1 MKRRPAPDDQD
12 LQLSLP
18 LLHGDTSAG
27 ACTAPAAANAAA
39 GHAAGAAAAVPGA
52 AAAAVPATPAAPR
65 RTSLLCHPRGNREIS
80 LGGQAIAYELK
91 RARRRT
97 IGFVIGTEGLA
108 VSAPRWVGQPEID
121 AALASKERWILRKL
135 ADQGERLQRV
145 EAARIDWRDG
155 TRLPFLGGA
164 LVLVLDPG
172 VRGVVLREAAASADT
187 IAEPPARPLHVG
199 LPLLADA
206 AQIRESVQRWLQR
219 QALQLFEARCGHYA
233 PQLGVQVKRLRL
245 SSAQTRWGSASA
257 DGTVRLN
264 WRLVHF
270 GLASID
276 YVVVHE
282 LAHLREMNHSPAFWA
297 VVRSVMPDYQSRRGT
312 LKDGQVP
319 VFD

>member
-1 MKRRPAPDDQD
+1 MQRRPAPDSRD

-18 LLHGDTSAG
+18 LLLHGE
-27 ACTAPAAANAAA
+27 
-39 GHAAGAAAAVPGA
+39 
-52 AAAAVPATPAAPR
+52 PATPAPATPTPAPR
-65 RTSLLCHPRGNREIS
+65 TRLLCHPRGNREVS
-80 LGGQAIAYELK
+80 LDGQLIAYELK

-121 AALASKERWILRKL
+121 AALASKARWILRKL
-135 ADQGERLQRV
+135 VDQGERAQRV
-145 EAARIDWRDG
+145 EAARIEWRDG
-155 TRLPFLGGA
+155 AGLPFLGGT
-164 LVLVLDPG
+164 LRLVLDPAVQG
-172 VRGVVLREAAASADT
+172 AVLREL
-187 IAEPPARPLHVG
+187 AEPCERWLHIG
-199 LPLLADA
+199 LSAQADA
-206 AQIRESVQRWLQR
+206 AQIRAVVQRWLQG
-219 QALQLFEARCGHYA
+219 QALQLFEVRCRHYA
-233 PQLGVQVKRLRL
+233 AALGVQVKRLRL

-270 GLASID
+270 GLASVD

-297 VVRSVMPDYQSRRGT
+297 VVRSVMPDYESRRGA

>member
-1 MKRRPAPDDQD
+1 MKRRPAPDSPD

-18 LLHGDTSAG
+18 LLYGDTSAG
-27 ACTAPAAANAAA
+27 TRTEPAATPVSAGPAAPAPV
-39 GHAAGAAAAVPGA
+39 AAAALV
-52 AAAAVPATPAAPR
+52 PAAPVAPR
-65 RTSLLCHPRGNREIS
+65 PTGLLRHPRGNREIS

-135 ADQGERLQRV
+135 ADQGERRQQV
-145 EAARIDWRDG
+145 EAARLEWRDG
-155 TRLPFLGGA
+155 TRLPFLGGT

-172 VRGVVLREAAASADT
+172 VRGVLLHEPAATPPAHTDA
-187 IAEPPARPLHVG
+187 IAEPPERRLHIG
-199 LPLLADA
+199 LPLQADA
-206 AQIRESVQRWLQR
+206 AQIREGVQRWLQR

-233 PQLGVQVKRLRL
+233 PQLGVQVRRLRL

-264 WRLVHF
+264 WRLIHF

-297 VVRSVMPDYQSRRGT
+297 VVHSVMPDYQSRRGT
-312 LKDGQVP
+312 LKDGPVP

>member
-1 MKRRPAPDDQD
+1 MTRRPAPETQD

-18 LLHGDTSAG
+18 LLHADARPSP
-27 ACTAPAAANAAA
+27 APAA
-39 GHAAGAAAAVPGA
+39 
-52 AAAAVPATPAAPR
+52 PAPPR
-65 RTSLLCHPRGNREIS
+65 PRPHLLRHPRGNREIS
-80 LGGQAIAYELK
+80 LGGQLIAYELK

-121 AALASKERWILRKL
+121 AALASKARWILRKL
-135 ADQGERLQRV
+135 VDQGERAQRV
-145 EAARIDWRDG
+145 EAARIEWRDG
-155 TRLPFLGGA
+155 ACLPFLGGT
-164 LVLVLDPG
+164 LRLVLDPG
-172 VRGVVLREAAASADT
+172 TQGAALREQ
-187 IAEPPARPLHVG
+187 AEPSERCLHIG
-199 LPLLADA
+199 LSAQADA
-206 AQIRESVQRWLQR
+206 AQIRAVVQRWLQG
-219 QALQLFEARCGHYA
+219 QALQLFEARCRHYA
-233 PQLGVQVKRLRL
+233 APLGVQIARLRL

-270 GLASID
+270 ALASID

-297 VVRSVMPDYQSRRGT
+297 VVRSVMPDYESRRGA